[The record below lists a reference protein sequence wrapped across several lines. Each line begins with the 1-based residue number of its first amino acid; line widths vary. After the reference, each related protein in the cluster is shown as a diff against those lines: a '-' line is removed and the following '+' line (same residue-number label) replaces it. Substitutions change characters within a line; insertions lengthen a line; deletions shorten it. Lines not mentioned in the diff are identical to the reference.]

1 MNPESFGRQILFF
14 FSLYGDVTRSSLVL
28 YREYCIQGG
37 QPRSQVL
44 SLTRLYDAC
53 FVANIPLGVLGTGI
67 NPNTC
72 RIRWKGKLDLNTD
85 RRGRGNF
92 WIRKEDVSVSKLSEY
107 VWTGPE
113 QIITSLFEWIQLV
126 NCDCPFVRKSG
137 TSAKCW
143 SFLSFSLKWFIT
155 KGSHHLQTDGKL
167 YSGS

>member
-14 FSLYGDVTRSSLVL
+14 FFFIRWRNKIEPSSLPRIL
-28 YREYCIQGG
+28 YSRWPTSFPGF
-37 QPRSQVL
+37 
-44 SLTRLYDAC
+44 SLTRVYDAC

>member
-1 MNPESFGRQILFF
+1 MNPESFGRLILFF
-14 FSLYGDVTRSSLVL
+14 FFFFFIRWRNKIEPSSLPRIL
-28 YREYCIQGG
+28 YSRWPTSFPG
-37 QPRSQVL
+37 SL
-44 SLTRLYDAC
+44 SYPSLRRMLCCQYS
-53 FVANIPLGVLGTGI
+53 LGTGI

-85 RRGRGNF
+85 TRGRGNF

-155 KGSHHLQTDGKL
+155 KGSRHLQTDGKL